1 MIATSPDTR
10 NLEKFINK
18 KYEDV
23 VNTPLTT
30 RSRSVKKQDE
40 NFGYGVIFTKRK
52 PAFKWINY

>member
-30 RSRSVKKQDE
+30 RSGSMKKQDE